1 MLFQNAKEC
10 KASRGVGG
18 PTSPKCCGLA
28 GQPYFIYNAYSHKCS
43 AGKVSEITSN
53 SAPQNQGFASVFNS
67 NQGFPVSMQNQIDLA
82 ALIDTTNMHERK
94 TSS

>member
-10 KASRGVGG
+10 NASRGVGG

-67 NQGFPVSMQNQIDLA
+67 NQNQIDLA
-82 ALIDTTNMHERK
+82 ALLDTTNMHERK
-94 TSS
+94 TSSQ